1 RKISFKIIHST
12 TLLLP
17 KWREHVAGTK
27 FEGRVLPRDM
37 ATQWNSTYDMMS
49 AFLEMKEQVS
59 EFLDC
64 SSNCLSDFVLDD
76 DEWEAIKGLVSI
88 LKDATLFFSSH
99 NPSVADIIPAMDA
112 IDQSFATGIV
122 NCQATSAPVRHALSI
137 GKRTLNKYYQ
147 LTDESHIYRM
157 AIGK

>member
-1 RKISFKIIHST
+1 RKISFKIIHSM

-27 FEGRVLPRDM
+27 FEGRVLPRDV

-49 AFLEMKEQVS
+49 AFHKMKEQMS
-59 EFLDC
+59 EFLDR
-64 SSNCLSDFVLDD
+64 SSNRLSDFVLNN

-99 NPSVADIIPAMDA
+99 NPSV
-112 IDQSFATGIV
+112 
-122 NCQATSAPVRHALSI
+122 
-137 GKRTLNKYYQ
+137 
-147 LTDESHIYRM
+147 
-157 AIGK
+157 